1 MFLCI
6 FQYDKLEELKD
17 LWVGKPRFRRMEDSK
32 KIFYKFLFLREIN
45 FQFFLLSILDK
56 IKKELVSRITQFV
69 TLLDYLI
76 YNYLV
81 LLVVGQC

>member
-6 FQYDKLEELKD
+6 FQDDTPERLED
-17 LWVGKPRFRRMEDSK
+17 LWVGKPHFCRVEDSK

>member
-6 FQYDKLEELKD
+6 FQYDKLEELKG

-56 IKKELVSRITQFV
+56 IKKNLFHV
-69 TLLDYLI
+69 
-76 YNYLV
+76 
-81 LLVVGQC
+81 